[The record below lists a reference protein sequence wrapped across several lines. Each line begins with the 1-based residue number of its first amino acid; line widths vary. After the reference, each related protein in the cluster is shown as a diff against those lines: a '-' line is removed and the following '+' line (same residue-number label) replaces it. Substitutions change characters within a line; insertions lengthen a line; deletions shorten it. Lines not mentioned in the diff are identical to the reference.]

1 MACLF
6 PLFVLPIGLLL
17 LFTDDFSLLSSTS
30 LLIGSLSQEKFK
42 KLTAFLFMGLGLVL
56 PFSIILF
63 ASVKIDLF
71 DSICFVRDV

>member
-17 LFTDDFSLLSSTS
+17 LYTDEFSLLSSTS

-42 KLTAFLFMGLGLVL
+42 LTAFLFMGLGPVL

>member
-17 LFTDDFSLLSSTS
+17 LYTDDFSLLSSTS

-42 KLTAFLFMGLGLVL
+42 LTAFLFMGLGPVL